1 MTIRTPLLY
10 FLMAIAIS
18 PIARSEIENRS
29 NYRIGV
35 IQSLT
40 GIAAEHGQNVL
51 HALELSASKLNS
63 QGDIVVELVVEDDGT
78 DSKRAI
84 SAYQK
89 LLAANVDAI
98 VGATWG
104 FTTEPLIPLAAR
116 DKIVLFNTSTLL
128 EALSLSK
135 GEGYVFNNG
144 ASVVSEVEPFRK
156 FINRKKDGFK
166 RAAIVH
172 TNSTWGNAQKVAIET
187 IILKNGIS
195 IVDSIELV
203 SQDNNDWGS
212 LVLRLKAK
220 SPDLT
225 VLISNPNDTELFVR
239 RIKEQKFFTTIFS
252 SANTFDSFR
261 KSKTKSFF
269 EGVCYTYP
277 AKRLSSEVEFVNQFR
292 LMWKQEP
299 LISADNSY
307 DVIPIIVNAL
317 NASKISKISLAEAL
331 KQTKYDGLVGQY
343 VYSKDQ
349 SFSNGS
355 SSLVCIKEG
364 HPLVE
369 DSIE

>member
-1 MTIRTPLLY
+1 MTIRILLIF
-10 FLMAIAIS
+10 FLIPIALS
-18 PIARSEIENRS
+18 PMARSESENKPT
-29 NYRIGV
+29 YRIGV

-40 GIAAEHGQNVL
+40 GIAAEHGMNVF

-78 DSKRAI
+78 DSKRAV

-128 EALSLSK
+128 EALSMSK

-144 ASVVSEVEPFRK
+144 ASVASEVEPFLT

-166 RAAIVH
+166 RAAVVH
-172 TNSTWGNAQKVAIET
+172 TNSTWGIAQKVAIEAL
-187 IILKNGIS
+187 ILKNGIS
-195 IVDSIELV
+195 IVDSIELA

-212 LVLRLKAK
+212 LVLRLKTK

-225 VLISNPNDTELFVR
+225 ILISNPNDTELFVR
-239 RIKEQKFFTTIFS
+239 RIKEQKFFTSIFS

-277 AKRLSSEVEFVNQFR
+277 AKRLSSEVEFSNEFR
-292 LMWKQEP
+292 LKWKYAP

-307 DVIPIIVNAL
+307 DAIPLIVNAL
-317 NASKISKISLAEAL
+317 HVSKISKVSLADVL
-331 KQTKYDGLVGQY
+331 KETKYNGLVGEY
-343 VYSKDQ
+343 VYSKDK

-355 SSLVCIKEG
+355 SSLVCIKDGE
-364 HPLVE
+364 PLVQ